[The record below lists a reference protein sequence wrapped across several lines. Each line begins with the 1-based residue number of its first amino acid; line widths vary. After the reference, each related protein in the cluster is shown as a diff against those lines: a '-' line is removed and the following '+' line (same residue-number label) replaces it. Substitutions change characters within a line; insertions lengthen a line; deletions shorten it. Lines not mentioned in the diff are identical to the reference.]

1 MNAVLVTISD
11 SFLPALAVYLL
22 LVNLI
27 GFVQMGVDKRRSVHH
42 RWRIPEAQLFL
53 VAAIG
58 GAAGSLLGMSVF
70 RHKTRHRTFVIG
82 MPLIL
87 VLQLAIAA
95 VAAYLLKFS

>member
-1 MNAVLVTISD
+1 MNAVFVTISD

-27 GFVQMGVDKRRSVHH
+27 GFVQMGVDKRRSIRH
-42 RWRIPEAQLFL
+42 RWRIPEAQLFF

-58 GAAGSLLGMSVF
+58 GALGSLLGMFAF
-70 RHKTRHRTFVIG
+70 RHKTKHTAFVLG

-87 VLQLAIAA
+87 LLHLILAGCIDC
-95 VAAYLLKFS
+95 VIKFQ